1 MRVVISSVLLL
12 GLLFPC
18 GATAAQP
25 GGHGAG
31 GPAGHPAV
39 PGGYGLGGPW
49 GSYAAPQ
56 IAPGQYQEWLKRGSQ
71 AIKDPLSVT
80 EAEERG
86 VPVEEFSPC
95 WQARQTWSNAPCPAA
110 DRLCTNSSRCPR

>member
-18 GATAAQP
+18 GATAAGP

-31 GPAGHPAV
+31 GPGGHGEA

-49 GSYAAPQ
+49 GAYAAPE
-56 IAPGQYQEWLKRGSQ
+56 IAPGQYQEWLNRAAKRSRT
-71 AIKDPLSVT
+71 P
-80 EAEERG
+80 
-86 VPVEEFSPC
+86 
-95 WQARQTWSNAPCPAA
+95 PA
-110 DRLCTNSSRCPR
+110 